1 MAQGE
6 HAEVVPDGTGTRL
19 EGTVTS
25 IAVLPNSAVN
35 PKYTVL
41 IALDGGTNL
50 PDGASATVLLH
61 PAGGT
66 GRAVLVPTSAVATTA
81 SGQHTVRVANHGR
94 LVTVPVA
101 VGASGP
107 MYTEI
112 TGGLAAGQQVVLADL
127 NAPLPTSGTG
137 GRGGRRLG
145 GGGGGGLGGRPL
157 RDRPAPPRHVVH
169 RQ

>member
-6 HAEVVPDGTGTRL
+6 HAEAVPDGTGTRL

-81 SGQHTVRVANHGR
+81 SGSHGPR
-94 LVTVPVA
+94 RQPWTPGDLPVA